1 MVRTSCAEDRVL
13 LSSLWQRKL
22 LVGGTVW
29 GRGRSRNLA
38 LHLPGTRDRKRAR
51 RSTTSGVAWEFC
63 CSGEMLRFWE
73 TGSPTSHH
81 HKLMDWMSKNLWF
94 TISIAL
100 SLTQSSVHLLEIY
113 PSTSIILQQHDDIHH
128 VGARWWRAEGKISR
142 QYDYHYMKIRWS
154 SYDVRIRFMVR
165 W

>member
-1 MVRTSCAEDRVL
+1 ML
-13 LSSLWQRKL
+13 
-22 LVGGTVW
+22 

-38 LHLPGTRDRKRAR
+38 LRLPGTRDRRRAR

-113 PSTSIILQQHDDIHH
+113 PHISTKASWLAFWQTIFVYKTGVDRTVKIVYLLSSDLPGRCGCLGRHGRHH
-128 VGARWWRAEGKISR
+128 STRHRRCHHQGGHLPAYGKTL
-142 QYDYHYMKIRWS
+142 D
-154 SYDVRIRFMVR
+154 
-165 W
+165 